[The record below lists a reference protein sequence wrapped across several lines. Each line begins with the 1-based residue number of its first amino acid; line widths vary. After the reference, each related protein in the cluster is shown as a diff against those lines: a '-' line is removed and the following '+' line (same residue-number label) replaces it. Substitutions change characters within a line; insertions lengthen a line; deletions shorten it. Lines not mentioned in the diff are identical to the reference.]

1 MYVYGFRANHFTI
14 NVNALTNSKNLE
26 ELNAY
31 LKENNWKMNGS
42 GGEIKGTPE
51 QLLEQSSTLADFV

>member
-1 MYVYGFRANHFTI
+1 
-14 NVNALTNSKNLE
+14 
-26 ELNAY
+26 

>member
-1 MYVYGFRANHFTI
+1 MLWQTQ
-14 NVNALTNSKNLE
+14 NLE

-51 QLLEQSSTLADFV
+51 HIRTIQYFGWFVYD

>member
-14 NVNALTNSKNLE
+14 NVNALTNFKNLE

-42 GGEIKGTPE
+42 GGEIKGT
-51 QLLEQSSTLADFV
+51 QSNY